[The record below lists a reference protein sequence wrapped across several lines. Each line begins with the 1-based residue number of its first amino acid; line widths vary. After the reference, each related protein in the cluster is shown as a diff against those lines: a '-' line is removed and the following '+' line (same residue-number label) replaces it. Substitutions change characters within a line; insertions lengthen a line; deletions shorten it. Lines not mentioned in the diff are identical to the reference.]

1 MIVCYFCNVQN
12 WQRVLAS
19 KAFSDNSRY
28 LAFIYTVCMFSLGL
42 IDCIFLNEL
51 TCSRVFIFIFPGY
64 IMNQFKDCRP

>member
-19 KAFSDNSRY
+19 KALSDNSRY
-28 LAFIYTVCMFSLGL
+28 LAFIYTVCMFSLGS

-51 TCSRVFIFIFPGY
+51 TCSRVLSSSFLGIL
-64 IMNQFKDCRP
+64 